1 MTVRYKIRNL
11 TRFQH
16 YRGENGAR
24 PRWVKW
30 YRSSFETPSFMALS
44 DGAKWISIL
53 SVFDALDHEDRLVDP
68 DRVEF
73 LARRRVKPSEWKELQ
88 TAGFLEN
95 SRVSLEDVYTDSRP
109 VLEQIEIEI
118 EIEKEIEKEKERRPD
133 TARVAR
139 TDGFDRWWGSL
150 TGRVQEN
157 GKRTKGSKVAA
168 RKVWIRLDLADRADD
183 VVRGTDLYQQERD
196 RPKDAER
203 ILTGE
208 LWKQALEEI
217 IEKPG
222 HTSPAP
228 IDLPV
233 GRPAPD
239 PVVDDPWDDLTGEK
253 RDGYLESAR
262 RQLDAH
268 GGLGRVSDP
277 DRVILAAARS
287 SALRDAIV
295 SARKA
300 RAAKGDP

>member
-11 TRFQH
+11 ARFQH

-30 YRSSFETPSFMALS
+30 YRDSFESRQFMALS

-73 LARRRVKPSEWKELQ
+73 LARRRVKPSEWEELQ
-88 TAGFLEN
+88 TTDFLET
-95 SRVSLEDVYTDSRP
+95 SGSALEKVYTESRP
-109 VLEQIEIEI
+109 ALEQIEK
-118 EIEKEIEKEKERRPD
+118 EKEKEKEKERRSD

-168 RKVWIRLDLADRADD
+168 RKVWVRLDLADRADD

-239 PVVDDPWDDLTGEK
+239 PVVDDPWDDLTGEE

-268 GGLGRVSDP
+268 GGLCRVSDP

-300 RAAKGDP
+300 RSAKGDP